1 MGTSRTVT
9 AAKRM
14 IEALGLVIELAVAG
28 LVAEL
33 EAEEAVRQA
42 AGER

>member
-1 MGTSRTVT
+1 VGTSPTVT
-9 AAKRM
+9 AAKRI

-28 LVAEL
+28 L